1 MLGFLYYAA
10 AFIIFAHGLIHFI
23 GVVVYWQLAVLNEI
37 PYKTTLLGDRWNIGD
52 TGTRIFGLL
61 WLIGAFGFVVT
72 AAGMAFRT
80 AWWQP
85 VLLVTTL
92 FSLVI
97 TILDW
102 DAAKFGAITN
112 IIILIILIVEKFIL

>member
-1 MLGFLYYAA
+1 MLVFLYYSAT
-10 AFIIFAHGLIHFI
+10 FIIFIHGLIHLI
-23 GVVVYWQLAVLNEI
+23 GVVVYWQLAVVDEI
-37 PYKTTLLGDRWNIGD
+37 PYKTTLLGDRWDIGI

-61 WLIGAFGFVVT
+61 WLLGTIGFVVT

-80 AWWQP
+80 TWWQP
-85 VLLVTTL
+85 VLLGTTL
-92 FSLVI
+92 FSLLI

-112 IIILIILIVEKFIL
+112 IIILIILFIQRFIL

>member
-10 AFIIFAHGLIHFI
+10 AFIIFAHGLIHLI
-23 GVVVYWQLAVLNEI
+23 GVAVYLQLAVVNEI
-37 PYKTTLLGDRWNIGD
+37 PYKTTLLRGRWEIGE
-52 TGTRIFGLL
+52 TGARIFGLL
-61 WLIGAFGFVVT
+61 WLAGSIGFIVS

-80 AWWQP
+80 DWWQP
-85 VLLVTTL
+85 VLLLSTL
-92 FSLVI
+92 FSLVV

-112 IIILIILIVEKFIL
+112 IIILITLIIVQFIL

>member
-1 MLGFLYYAA
+1 
-10 AFIIFAHGLIHFI
+10 
-23 GVVVYWQLAVLNEI
+23 VVYWQLAVVNEI
-37 PYKTTLLGDRWNIGD
+37 PYKTTLLNGRWDIGD
-52 TGTRIFGLL
+52 PGMRIFSLL
-61 WLIGAFGFVVT
+61 WLVGTIGFVVA
-72 AAGMAFRT
+72 AAGMALRT

-85 VLLVTTL
+85 VMLVTAL

-112 IIILIILIVEKFIL
+112 IIILIILLVVQFIL

>member
-1 MLGFLYYAA
+1 MLGFLFYAA

>member
-1 MLGFLYYAA
+1 MLVFLYYAA
-10 AFIIFAHGLIHFI
+10 AFIIFAHGLIHLI
-23 GVVVYWQLAVLNEI
+23 GVVVYWQLAVVNEI
-37 PYKTTLLGDRWNIGD
+37 PYKTTLLGGRWDIGE

-61 WLIGAFGFVVT
+61 WLLGTIGFVT
-72 AAGMAFRT
+72 AAAGMVFR
-80 AWWQP
+80 ADWWQP

-112 IIILIILIVEKFIL
+112 IIILIILLVEQFII

>member
-10 AFIIFAHGLIHFI
+10 DFIIFTHGLIHLI
-23 GVVVYWQLAVLNEI
+23 GVVVYWQLAVVNEI
-37 PYKTTLLGDRWNIGD
+37 PYKTTLLGERWDIGE

-61 WLIGAFGFVVT
+61 WLLGTFGFVVT
-72 AAGMAFRT
+72 AASMAFRT

-112 IIILIILIVEKFIL
+112 IIILIILFVEQFIL

>member
-1 MLGFLYYAA
+1 MLVFLYYAA
-10 AFIIFAHGLIHFI
+10 AFIIFAHGLIHLI
-23 GVVVYWQLAVLNEI
+23 GVAVYWQLAVVNEI
-37 PYKTTLLGDRWNIGD
+37 PYKTTLLGGRWDIGD
-52 TGTRIFGLL
+52 MGMRIFGLL
-61 WLIGAFGFVVT
+61 WLIGTIGFVAS
-72 AAGMAFRT
+72 AAGMALKT
-80 AWWQP
+80 PWWQP

-112 IIILIILIVEKFIL
+112 IIILIALIVEQFIL

>member
-1 MLGFLYYAA
+1 MLVFLYYAA
-10 AFIIFAHGLIHFI
+10 AFIIFAHGLIHLI
-23 GVVVYWQLAVLNEI
+23 GMVVYWPLAVVNEI
-37 PYKTTLLGDRWNIGD
+37 PYKTTLLGGRWDIGE

-61 WLIGAFGFVVT
+61 WLLGTIGFVVA
-72 AAGMAFRT
+72 AAGMTFRT

-85 VLLVTTL
+85 VLLATTL

-102 DAAKFGAITN
+102 DATKFGAITN
-112 IIILIILIVEKFIL
+112 IIILIILVVGQFLL

>member
-1 MLGFLYYAA
+1 MATFLYYTAA
-10 AFIIFAHGLIHFI
+10 LILFAHGLIHLI
-23 GVVVYWQLAVLNEI
+23 GVAVYWQLAVVNEI
-37 PYKTTLLGDRWNIGD
+37 PYKTTLLGGRWEIGD
-52 TGTRIFGLL
+52 SGMRVFGLL
-61 WLIGAFGFVVT
+61 WFLGTIGFVVA
-72 AAGMAFRT
+72 AAGMVFRT
-80 AWWQP
+80 TWWQP

-112 IIILIILIVEKFIL
+112 IIILIIIFVTGFMF

>member
-1 MLGFLYYAA
+1 MSMFLYYAA
-10 AFIIFAHGLIHFI
+10 AFIIFAHGLIHLI
-23 GVVVYWQLAVLNEI
+23 GLVVYLQLAVVNEI
-37 PYKTTLLGDRWNIGD
+37 PYKTTLLGGRWDIGE

-61 WLIGAFGFVVT
+61 WLIGTIGFVVA
-72 AAGMAFRT
+72 AAGMAFR
-80 AWWQP
+80 ADWWQP
-85 VLLVTTL
+85 ILLVTTV

-112 IIILIILIVEKFIL
+112 IIILIILFVTQFIL

>member
-1 MLGFLYYAA
+1 MGVFLYYAA
-10 AFIIFAHGLIHFI
+10 AFIIFAHGMIHLI
-23 GVVVYWQLAVLNEI
+23 GMVVYWQLAVVNEI
-37 PYKTTLLGDRWNIGD
+37 PYKTTLLGGRWEIGK

-61 WLIGAFGFVVT
+61 WLLGTIAFVIA
-72 AAGMAFRT
+72 AAGMALKT
-80 AWWQP
+80 PWWQP

-112 IIILIILIVEKFIL
+112 IIILIILFIVHFIL

>member
-1 MLGFLYYAA
+1 MGEFLYYAA
-10 AFIIFAHGLIHFI
+10 AFIIFAHGIIHLI
-23 GVVVYWQLAVLNEI
+23 GMVVYWQLAVVNEI
-37 PYKTTLLGDRWNIGD
+37 PYKTTLLGGRWEIGR

-61 WLIGAFGFVVT
+61 WLLGTIAFVIA
-72 AAGMAFRT
+72 AAGMALKT
-80 AWWQP
+80 PWWQP
-85 VLLVTTL
+85 VLLLTTL

-112 IIILIILIVEKFIL
+112 IIILIILFIAQFIL